1 MPEASSSNRWTD
13 RFLELWNDP
22 ILMLEKKWWALEQDA
37 LIHLF
42 LHHHHFVKGHVG
54 IAQQKVF
61 NAYVPDDINC
71 ESLSKDKT
79 DIHAEFWEPNP
90 LVIHFAGCWYSSR
103 PF

>member
-1 MPEASSSNRWTD
+1 M
-13 RFLELWNDP
+13 FLELWNDP

-54 IAQQKVF
+54 VAPQKGI
-61 NAYVPDDINC
+61 PDIDC

-79 DIHAEFWEPNP
+79 DIHAEFWA
-90 LVIHFAGCWYSSR
+90 LMSD
-103 PF
+103 